1 MGAYQFSQAPTR
13 EAADGPARLTPAAD
27 RAGNPGLFYFFENAF
42 LFRLFC
48 KL

>member
-1 MGAYQFSQAPTR
+1 MYWFGQAPTR
-13 EAADGPARLTPAAD
+13 EAADGPAQFTPTAA

-42 LFRLFC
+42 LYRLFC